1 MAYFDQ
7 DFANPKRRFRDA
19 IARLFET
26 PFDRRSR
33 FLAARVRLL
42 RAMTDGELAKLG
54 IQRDQILF
62 HVFAGKQG

>member
-7 DFANPKRRFRDA
+7 DFTSSTRRFRDA

-26 PFDRRSR
+26 PFDRRGR